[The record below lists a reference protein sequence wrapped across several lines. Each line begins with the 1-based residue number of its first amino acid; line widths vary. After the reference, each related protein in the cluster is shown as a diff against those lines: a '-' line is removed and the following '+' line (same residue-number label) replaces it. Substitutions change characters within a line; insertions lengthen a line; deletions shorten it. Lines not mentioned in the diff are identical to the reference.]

1 MMTSQLWLQH
11 PVEPVVNDYA
21 ILLQLHI
28 CCEDTKNPP
37 YLCDIEESFVIIYEN
52 ASAMT
57 TKRTSPLSFRPS
69 AARGEIS

>member
-28 CCEDTKNPP
+28 VGAKVRLSERKTKFIWIFPSGSTFDEAKDTKKACKSEAI
-37 YLCDIEESFVIIYEN
+37 LED
-52 ASAMT
+52 
-57 TKRTSPLSFRPS
+57 
-69 AARGEIS
+69 